1 MSAPTSI
8 EATVTATPTTRR
20 ASPRFRLQRMAIA
33 LLVVVLAVAPITA
46 LAAPQGGSYVVEQGD
61 TLAGIAAR
69 MGVSMWTLAEANGIQ
84 NVNLIYVGQ
93 VLTVP
98 GATAS
103 VTAEAERDSSD
114 VRWIEVDVSD
124 NWLTAY
130 EGSTPVF
137 GAPVSTAGPGY
148 YTPRGDFAIQVK
160 YRWTVMAGADYYY
173 DDVPCAMYFVDY
185 HAIHGTY
192 WHNDFGSPA
201 SHGCVNI
208 APSNACWL
216 FDWASVGTG
225 VWIHD

>member
-1 MSAPTSI
+1 MRAPTSTK
-8 EATVTATPTTRR
+8 ATATATPRAIM
-20 ASPRFRLQRMAIA
+20 ASPTFRFLCMAIA
-33 LLVVVLAVAPITA
+33 LSVVVLVVVPTSA
-46 LAAPQGGSYVVEQGD
+46 LAAPHAGSYVVEPGD

-69 MGVSMWTLAEANGIQ
+69 MGVSMWDLAEANGIQ
-84 NVNLIYVGQ
+84 NANLIYAGQ

-148 YTPRGDFAIQVK
+148 YTPRGDFAIQIK
-160 YRWTVMAGADYYY
+160 YRWTYMAGADYYY
-173 DDVPCAMYFVDY
+173 GDVPCAMYFADY
-185 HAIHGTY
+185 LAIHGTY
-192 WHNDFGSPA
+192 WHNDFGAPA

-208 APSNACWL
+208 APANACWL

>member
-1 MSAPTSI
+1 MRAPTSTK
-8 EATVTATPTTRR
+8 ATPTATPRAIM
-20 ASPRFRLQRMAIA
+20 ASPTFRLLCMAIA
-33 LLVVVLAVAPITA
+33 LSVLVLVVVPTSA
-46 LAAPQGGSYVVEQGD
+46 LAAPQAGSYVVEPGD

-69 MGVSMWTLAEANGIQ
+69 MGVSMWDLAEANGIQ
-84 NVNLIYVGQ
+84 NANLIYAGQ

-103 VTAEAERDSSD
+103 VTAEAEGSPSDS
-114 VRWIEVDVSD
+114 RWIEVDVSEQ
-124 NWLTAY
+124 WLTAY

-148 YTPRGDFAIQVK
+148 YTPRGDFAIQIK
-160 YRWTVMAGADYYY
+160 YRWTYMAGADYYY
-173 DDVPCAMYFVDY
+173 GDVPCAMYFADY
-185 HAIHGTY
+185 LAIHGTY
-192 WHNDFGSPA
+192 WHNDFGTPA

-208 APSNACWL
+208 APPNACWL